1 MAKPNYSSAKRQRE
15 IAKQKKKAEKRAKKL
30 GLSATDESMREDQPP
45 ATGEG
50 TPAT

>member
-1 MAKPNYSSAKRQRE
+1 MAKPNYSSAKRQRD

-30 GLSATDESMREDQPP
+30 GLTATDENIREDQTP
-45 ATGEG
+45 APGED

>member
-30 GLSATDESMREDQPP
+30 GIVATDETMQENQPP

-50 TPAT
+50 TPTS